1 MNKTEENAAVK
12 KLVVSKIG
20 DEIKDGLEK
29 LTNSD
34 SRRRVKKLLR
44 ELTQHVEHVYALP
57 FEERECYWKSTFR
70 LYNFLREA
78 GDLGRTSF
86 GYSKEV
92 KQKLREILS
101 IEN

>member
-1 MNKTEENAAVK
+1 MNKTEEDAAVK
-12 KLVVSKIG
+12 KMVVNKIG
-20 DEIKDGLEK
+20 SDIEEQLEQ
-29 LTNSD
+29 LTSSD
-34 SRRRVKKLLR
+34 SRKRVKKLLR
-44 ELTQHVEHVYALP
+44 KLTQHVEHVYALP
-57 FEERECYWKSTFR
+57 FEERECYWKSSFH
-70 LYNFLREA
+70 LYNFLRSS

>member
-1 MNKTEENAAVK
+1 MNKSLEDAAVK
-12 KLVVSKIG
+12 KMIVNKIG
-20 DEIKDGLEK
+20 SDIEEQLEQ
-29 LTNSD
+29 LTSSD
-34 SRRRVKKLLR
+34 SRKRVKKLLR
-44 ELTQHVEHVYALP
+44 DLTQHMEHVYALP

-78 GDLGRTSF
+78 GDLGRTTF